1 MFKVRHKLLLKWSP
15 PHHITEWLCNLYC
28 LETIQGEPLDGE
40 FHTRRLRV
48 FYPREGMKLAEEQ
61 RDVEARKNKGN
72 LTDQNDKEKD
82 QENTKTVEEN
92 KDEEDSEENGVESK
106 CNKWGQRGHHHFL
119 KGAHGVGDP

>member
-1 MFKVRHKLLLKWSP
+1 
-15 PHHITEWLCNLYC
+15 
-28 LETIQGEPLDGE
+28 
-40 FHTRRLRV
+40 V

-106 CNKWGQRGHHHFL
+106 CNK
-119 KGAHGVGDP
+119 